1 MKKLIP
7 IAAALLFACSP
18 NPTPQDGGGTDD
30 GGAQTSDGGTG
41 TDGGSS
47 EDGGTQ
53 ADGGTTRADGG
64 AEDGGEE
71 LDAGPK
77 VTCGAGPQVTG
88 PLYVDA
94 TNAWNLSRDGGL
106 GVVGNRI
113 SAADLDHDGYPDL
126 VVHAITSNL
135 RQSTDG
141 GRRLVWMLMNRAGA
155 DGGRMFVDATVDSGF
170 FQVRGGSTTQ
180 LRSAQLAV
188 FADIDN
194 DGDLDGFSGTNTDPT
209 TPATDPGDRS
219 EVMINDG
226 QANFSLAPPSAPHPA
241 ATELLPLTGASF
253 IDSDRD
259 GKIDLFAGYWYQ
271 RYGYSHLGTQAQLF
285 KGSADGLF
293 TAVTAA
299 AGLLTDTTGFAN
311 NTSHRPAY
319 GVTACDLDNDG
330 SGELIVTAYGRQWN
344 HLWAN
349 DGTGKFIER
358 GRPAGFASDQIT
370 DYKDNQ
376 FFACYCTAHPM
387 QADCIGTPPA
397 VIGCPT
403 PADSYWSVGSDDQPF
418 RLNGNSF
425 TTWCGDVDNDGDN
438 DLYNAAIKHWHIGDS
453 SDSSGLLVNKSTKGN
468 FQFDRPGN
476 QATGMIWP
484 HPGSWN
490 EGGLMAAGGDLDN
503 DGRQEVVVAA
513 SDYPDQFG
521 LVFHQLPNG
530 TFTES
535 GQSWGLHHACV
546 SGLAIADFDRDGD
559 LDVVVGSG
567 TARDCSLTWKAN
579 EVHLYEN
586 KGTTGSWLLLELAG
600 DGVTANKSAIGAK
613 VTVKA
618 GGQTWTREVG
628 GGYGHMGMQNDTV
641 VHVGIAGCPSVDEVT
656 VRWPNAALTTQT
668 WRGLD
673 GKKFYRLEQGK
684 AAATLALP

>member
-1 MKKLIP
+1 MKPLIP
-7 IAAALLFACSP
+7 LTAALLFACSP
-18 NPTPQDGGGTDD
+18 TPPTIDAGNTDA
-30 GGAQTSDGGTG
+30 GAKTDAGAG
-41 TDGGSS
+41 TDGGTPSN
-47 EDGGTQ
+47 D
-53 ADGGTTRADGG
+53 A
-64 AEDGGEE
+64 GEP
-71 LDAGPK
+71 DAGPK
-77 VTCGAGPQVTG
+77 VSCGADPLVTG
-88 PLYVDA
+88 TVYVDA
-94 TNAWNLSRDGGL
+94 TAAWNLARDGGL

-135 RQSTDG
+135 RENEDG
-141 GRRLVWMLMNRAGA
+141 GRRIVWMLMNRARP

-170 FQVRGGSTTQ
+170 FQLRDGTTAQ

-219 EVMINDG
+219 EILLNDG
-226 QANFSLAPPSAPHPA
+226 TGHFTLAAPSAPHPA
-241 ATELLPLTGASF
+241 ANQLLPLTGASF
-253 IDSDRD
+253 VDADRD
-259 GKIDLFAGYWYQ
+259 GKIDLFAGYWYA
-271 RYGYSHLGTQAQLF
+271 RYGYTHLGVQAQLF

-293 TAVTAA
+293 TSATAA
-299 AGLLTDTTGFAN
+299 AGLLTDATGFAS

-319 GVTACDLDNDG
+319 GVTACDLDDDG
-330 SGELIVTAYGRQWN
+330 SSELIVTAYGRQWN

-349 DGTGKFIER
+349 DGTGKFLER
-358 GRPAGFASDQIT
+358 GRPAGFASDQLT

-403 PADSYWSVGSDDQPF
+403 PADSYWSYGSDDQPF
-418 RLNGNSF
+418 RLNGNNF
-425 TTWCGDVDNDGDN
+425 TTWCGDIDNDGDN
-438 DLYNAAIKHWHIGDS
+438 DLYNAAIRHWHIGES
-453 SDSSGLLVNKSTKGN
+453 SDASGLLVNRSTKGN

-484 HPGSWN
+484 HPNGSWN

-503 DGRQEVVVAA
+503 DGRQDLVVAA

-521 LVFHQLPNG
+521 LVFHQLPNQ
-530 TFTES
+530 TFSES

-567 TARDCSLTWKAN
+567 TARDCALTWKAN

-586 KGTTGSWLLLELAG
+586 KGATGAWLLLELVG
-600 DGVTANKSAIGAK
+600 DGVTTNKSAIGAK

-618 GGQTWTREVG
+618 GGHTWTREVG

-641 VHVGIAGCPSVDEVT
+641 VHVGLAGCPSVDEVT
-656 VRWPNAALTTQT
+656 VRWPNAQLTTQT

-673 GKKFYRLEQGK
+673 GRKFYRLTQGEPVAK
-684 AAATLALP
+684 LAFP